1 MGHSV
6 THYSFHDEMFSV
18 LSVGGSG
25 RGGGMFVCL
34 LFEARLQRQRKDVRG
49 YRDEQDWGA

>member
-1 MGHSV
+1 VGHSV
-6 THYSFHDEMFSV
+6 THYSFHDEMFSL

-34 LFEARLQRQRKDVRG
+34 LFGARLQRKDVRG
-49 YRDEQDWGA
+49 YGDEQDWGA